1 MTDQKKPEVLADE
14 QLEKASGGYKIDMTD
29 VIISSYQVSGSAGDA
44 VVKDEKRAI
53 DHGVVARKGTKRG

>member
-14 QLEKASGGYKIDMTD
+14 QLEKASGGYKIDMSD

-44 VVKDEKRAI
+44 VGKDEKRSI
-53 DHGVVARKGTKRG
+53 DYGVVVRKDSKRG